1 MDSHPTIVHPFNI
14 PIHLGRFQFELSG
27 FGIAVLLAFFIA
39 QVVSERELRRRGYE
53 TEARHFS
60 DVLLAAVVGT
70 LVGGKLYFVGVIT
83 HNWQDLF
90 SRSGFVFWGGFMG
103 AMAACWALIRL
114 RRLPF
119 ARYADVAGIA
129 IAAGYAVGRTGCWAV
144 GDDYGRPYDGPLAV
158 TFPAGFPPSTVGD
171 MRRSFQALFPLGWD
185 DSTLVGV
192 MPTQL
197 IEVALG
203 FVMFAVLWRLRRHT
217 HADGWLFGVYA
228 VLAGIER
235 FLVEFL
241 RIKDDRFFVLS
252 NAQYIAI
259 AVFVV
264 GIVVMRVRSGPA
276 ARPGSNVV
284 APAGGPSAAATA

>member
-1 MDSHPTIVHPFNI
+1 MRANPTIVYPFTV

-27 FGIAVLLAFFIA
+27 FGVAVLLAFFIA

-53 TEARHFS
+53 TEARHLS
-60 DVLLAAVVGT
+60 DVLLAAVLGT

-83 HNWQDLF
+83 HNWHDLF

-103 AMAACWALIRL
+103 AVAACWATIRV
-114 RRLPF
+114 RKLPF

-129 IAAGYAVGRTGCWAV
+129 IAAGYAVGRSGCWAV
-144 GDDYGRPYDGPLAV
+144 GDDYGRWYEGPLAV
-158 TFPAGFPPSTVGD
+158 AFPMGFPPTTVGD
-171 MRRSFQALFPLGWD
+171 MQRSFRAVFPVPMD
-185 DSTLVGV
+185 RAMLVGV
-192 MPTQL
+192 VPTQL
-197 IEVALG
+197 IEVTLG
-203 FVMFAVLWRLRRHT
+203 FVMFLVLWRLRKHT

-252 NAQYIAI
+252 IAQCIAI

-264 GIVVMRVRSGPA
+264 GILVMRARSGPA
-276 ARPGSNVV
+276 ARPGPNAV
-284 APAGGPSAAATA
+284 AHASTPATA

>member
-1 MDSHPTIVHPFNI
+1 MRANPTIVYPFTV

-27 FGIAVLLAFFIA
+27 FGVAVLLAFFIA

-53 TEARHFS
+53 TEARHLS
-60 DVLLAAVVGT
+60 DVLLAAVLGT

-83 HNWQDLF
+83 HNWHDLF

-103 AMAACWALIRL
+103 AVAACWATIRV
-114 RRLPF
+114 RHLPF

-129 IAAGYAVGRTGCWAV
+129 IAAGYAVGRSGCWAV
-144 GDDYGRPYDGPLAV
+144 GDDYGRWYEGPLAV
-158 TFPAGFPPSTVGD
+158 AFPMGFPPTTVGD
-171 MRRSFQALFPLGWD
+171 MQRSFRAVFPVTMD
-185 DSTLVGV
+185 RAMLVGV
-192 MPTQL
+192 VPTQL
-197 IEVALG
+197 IEVTLG
-203 FVMFAVLWRLRRHT
+203 FVMFLVLWRLRKHT

-252 NAQYIAI
+252 IAQCIAI

-264 GIVVMRVRSGPA
+264 GILVMRARSGPA
-276 ARPGSNVV
+276 ARPGPNAV
-284 APAGGPSAAATA
+284 AHASTPATA

>member
-1 MDSHPTIVHPFNI
+1 MGNQPTIVHPFNI

-27 FGIAVLLAFFIA
+27 FGIAVLLAFAIG

-53 TEARHFS
+53 VEARHVG

-70 LVGGKLYFVGVIT
+70 LIGGKLYFVSVIT
-83 HNWQDLF
+83 HDWHDLF
-90 SRSGFVFWGGFMG
+90 SRSGFVFWGGFIG
-103 AMAACWALIRL
+103 AVAACWATIRV
-114 RRLPF
+114 RKLPF

-129 IAAGYAVGRTGCWAV
+129 IAAGYAVGRSGCWAV
-144 GDDYGRPYDGPLAV
+144 GDDYGRWYGGPLAV
-158 TFPAGFPPSTVGD
+158 AFPDGFPPSTVGA
-171 MRRSFQALFPLGWD
+171 MERSFHARFPSTMD
-185 DSTLVGV
+185 PSTLVGV

-203 FVMFAVLWRLRRHT
+203 FVMFLVLWRLRKHT

-228 VLAGIER
+228 VLAGLER

-252 NAQYIAI
+252 IAQCIAI

-264 GIVVMRVRSGPA
+264 GILVMRARSGPA
-276 ARPGSNVV
+276 ARPDPNVL
-284 APAGGPSAAATA
+284 AAAGQAAARA

>member
-1 MDSHPTIVHPFNI
+1 MRANPTIVYPFTV

-27 FGIAVLLAFFIA
+27 FGVAVLLAFFIA

-53 TEARHFS
+53 TEARHLS
-60 DVLLAAVVGT
+60 DVLLAAVLGT
-70 LVGGKLYFVGVIT
+70 LVGGKLYFVGIIT
-83 HNWQDLF
+83 HNWHDLF

-103 AMAACWALIRL
+103 AVAACWATIRV
-114 RRLPF
+114 RKLPF

-129 IAAGYAVGRTGCWAV
+129 IAAGYAVGRSGCWAV
-144 GDDYGRPYDGPLAV
+144 GDDYGRWYEGPLAV
-158 TFPAGFPPSTVGD
+158 AFPMGFPPTTVGD
-171 MRRSFQALFPLGWD
+171 MQRSFRAVFPVTMD
-185 DSTLVGV
+185 RAMLVGV
-192 MPTQL
+192 VPTQL
-197 IEVALG
+197 IEVTLG
-203 FVMFAVLWRLRRHT
+203 FVMFLVLWRLRKHT

-252 NAQYIAI
+252 IAQCIAI

-264 GIVVMRVRSGPA
+264 GILVMRARSGPA
-276 ARPGSNVV
+276 ARPGPNGIAAAGHAS
-284 APAGGPSAAATA
+284 APATA

>member
-1 MDSHPTIVHPFNI
+1 MRANPTIVYPFTV

-27 FGIAVLLAFFIA
+27 FGVAVLLAFFIA

-53 TEARHFS
+53 TEARHLS
-60 DVLLAAVVGT
+60 DVLLAAVLGT
-70 LVGGKLYFVGVIT
+70 LVGGKLYFVGIIT
-83 HNWQDLF
+83 HNWHDLF

-103 AMAACWALIRL
+103 AVAACWATIRV
-114 RRLPF
+114 RHLPF

-129 IAAGYAVGRTGCWAV
+129 IAAGYAVGRSGCWAV
-144 GDDYGRPYDGPLAV
+144 GDDYGRWYEGPLAV
-158 TFPAGFPPSTVGD
+158 AFPMGFPPTTVGD
-171 MRRSFQALFPLGWD
+171 MQRSFRAVFPVPMD
-185 DSTLVGV
+185 RAMLVGV
-192 MPTQL
+192 VPTQL
-197 IEVALG
+197 IEVTLG
-203 FVMFAVLWRLRRHT
+203 FVMFLVLWRLRKHT

-252 NAQYIAI
+252 IAQCIAI

-264 GIVVMRVRSGPA
+264 GILVMRARSGPA
-276 ARPGSNVV
+276 ARPGPNAV
-284 APAGGPSAAATA
+284 AHASTPATA

>member
-1 MDSHPTIVHPFNI
+1 MGSHPTIVHPFNI
-14 PIHLGRFQFELSG
+14 PIHLGRFQFEFSG
-27 FGIAVLLAFFIA
+27 FGIAVLLAFTIA
-39 QVVSERELRRRGYE
+39 HVVSERELRRRGYE
-53 TEARHFS
+53 LEARQFG

-70 LVGGKLYFVGVIT
+70 LVGGKLYFVSVIT
-83 HNWQDLF
+83 HDWHDLF
-90 SRSGFVFWGGFMG
+90 SRSGFVYWGGFIG
-103 AMAACWALIRL
+103 SVIACWGMIRL
-114 RRLPF
+114 RKLPF

-144 GDDYGRPYDGPLAV
+144 GDDYGRWYEGPLAV
-158 TFPAGFPPSTVGD
+158 AFPDGFPPSTVGQ
-171 MRRSFQALFPLGWD
+171 MTRSFHAEFPPAMD
-185 DSTLVGV
+185 PSTVVGV
-192 MPTQL
+192 VPTQI

-203 FVMFAVLWRLRRHT
+203 FVMFLVLWRLRKHT

-252 NAQYIAI
+252 IAQCIAI

-264 GIVVMRVRSGPA
+264 GILVMRARSGPA
-276 ARPGSNVV
+276 ARPGPNAIAAAGRAS
-284 APAGGPSAAATA
+284 APATA

>member
-1 MDSHPTIVHPFNI
+1 MRANPTIVYPFTV

-27 FGIAVLLAFFIA
+27 FGVAVLLAFFIA

-53 TEARHFS
+53 TEARHLS
-60 DVLLAAVVGT
+60 DVLLAAVLGT

-83 HNWQDLF
+83 HNWHDLF

-103 AMAACWALIRL
+103 AVAACWATIRV
-114 RRLPF
+114 RKLPF

-129 IAAGYAVGRTGCWAV
+129 IAAGYAVGRSGCWAV
-144 GDDYGRPYDGPLAV
+144 GDDYGRWYEGPLAV
-158 TFPAGFPPSTVGD
+158 AFPMGFPPTTVGD
-171 MRRSFQALFPLGWD
+171 MQRSFRAVFPVPMD
-185 DSTLVGV
+185 RAMLVGV
-192 MPTQL
+192 APTQL
-197 IEVALG
+197 IEVTLG
-203 FVMFAVLWRLRRHT
+203 FVMFLVLWRLRKHT

-252 NAQYIAI
+252 IAQCIAI

-264 GIVVMRVRSGPA
+264 GILVMRARSGPA
-276 ARPGSNVV
+276 ARPGPN
-284 APAGGPSAAATA
+284 GIAAAGHASTPATA

>member
-1 MDSHPTIVHPFNI
+1 MRANPTIVYPFTV

-27 FGIAVLLAFFIA
+27 FGVAVLLAFFIA

-53 TEARHFS
+53 TEARHLS
-60 DVLLAAVVGT
+60 DVLLAAVLGT

-83 HNWQDLF
+83 HNWHDLF

-103 AMAACWALIRL
+103 AVAACWATIRV
-114 RRLPF
+114 RKLPF

-129 IAAGYAVGRTGCWAV
+129 IAAGYAVGRSGCWAV
-144 GDDYGRPYDGPLAV
+144 GDDYGRWYEGPLAV
-158 TFPAGFPPSTVGD
+158 AFPMGFPPTTVGD
-171 MRRSFQALFPLGWD
+171 MQRSFGAVFPVTMD
-185 DSTLVGV
+185 RAMLVGV
-192 MPTQL
+192 VPTQL
-197 IEVALG
+197 IEVTLG
-203 FVMFAVLWRLRRHT
+203 FVMFLVLWRLRQHT

-252 NAQYIAI
+252 IAQCIAI

-264 GIVVMRVRSGPA
+264 GILVMRARSGPA
-276 ARPGSNVV
+276 ARPGPNAV
-284 APAGGPSAAATA
+284 AHASTPATA